1 MSLKRTKVE
10 AEKIP
15 GLVDYTVELIQE
27 KKGYNILVISLD
39 KLTTFTDFLII
50 CTVDSSR
57 QAQTISDHILNTLKD
72 NKMKPLNIEGYNQ
85 AQWILMDY
93 VDFIVNIFDRETRD
107 FYQLERIWRDAPVR
121 AIKNEESR

>member
-39 KLTTFTDFLII
+39 QLTTFTDYLII